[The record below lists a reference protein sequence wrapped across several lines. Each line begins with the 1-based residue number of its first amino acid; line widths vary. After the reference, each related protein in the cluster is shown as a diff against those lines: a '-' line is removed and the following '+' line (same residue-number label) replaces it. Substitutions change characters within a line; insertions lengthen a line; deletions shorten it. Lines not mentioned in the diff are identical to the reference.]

1 MSEEQV
7 GMSPV
12 PVEKLEEVDVKIDF
26 HQAIDA
32 VLDGKRVGRFSWPEG
47 ECMFMS
53 PDEFL
58 MIHKDGKDHLF
69 TLRKI
74 DMAGVDF
81 FVIK

>member
-32 VLDGKRVGRFSWPEG
+32 VLDGQRVGRFSWPEG
-47 ECMFMS
+47 EYMFMS
-53 PDEFL
+53 PDEFF

-74 DMAGVDF
+74 DMTGVDF